1 MSRMQLETITGSI
14 GALIGIAFGNAYKTI
29 PVLFIFMLIDII
41 TGVINAV
48 VNDASRYST
57 GLNSD
62 ALFKGAM
69 RKVLKLILVIVGAQ
83 LDIVLKLDYCAS
95 AIACYLVAVEGV
107 SILENLVVAGV
118 PVPRFIADLLT
129 VMQDQFDNWP
139 NKGDNNHE

>member
-1 MSRMQLETITGSI
+1 MNKIELETIAGSI
-14 GALIGIAFGNAYKTI
+14 GGAIGILFGNAYSTVPI
-29 PVLFIFMLIDII
+29 LFMFMGIDIV

-48 VNDASRYST
+48 INDASRYGK

-62 ALFKGAM
+62 ALFKGAL

-83 LDIVLKLDYCAS
+83 LDTALKLDYCAATVS
-95 AIACYLVAVEGV
+95 CYLVGVEGV

-118 PVPRFIADLLT
+118 PVPKFISDILT

-139 NKGDNNHE
+139 NKEDKKK